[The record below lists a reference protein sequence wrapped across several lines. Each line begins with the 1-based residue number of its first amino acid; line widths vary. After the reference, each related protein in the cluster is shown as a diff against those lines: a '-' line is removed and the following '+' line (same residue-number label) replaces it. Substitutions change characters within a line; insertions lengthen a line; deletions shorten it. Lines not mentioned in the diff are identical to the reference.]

1 MNLATLSP
9 SQNCR
14 TTEISDSSRT
24 SSLVPTSS
32 PASPS
37 ISSAATS
44 SINTTSDP
52 TNIAS
57 SSSNSSSN
65 EPSIQNGKLS
75 PPVASASLLD
85 RQTMLLTA
93 VTACS
98 SRSRDPVEYSKE
110 VADALKHCHCS
121 KVAPLANGIIPN
133 GKFDKNKSPSDCIS
147 PEVCKRL
154 LSLSEDMN
162 LLVRNITKEA
172 KALVQAEICSLF
184 LLDKENSELVA
195 EVFEKNGTSDEY
207 LTEIRMPLNQG
218 IVGHVAT
225 TGEMMNVQN
234 VYE

>member
-14 TTEISDSSRT
+14 STKIDSTTATT
-24 SSLVPTSS
+24 SSTLVPTTSSSS
-32 PASPS
+32 PS
-37 ISSAATS
+37 TS
-44 SINTTSDP
+44 SDP

-57 SSSNSSSN
+57 SSNNPSNSNS
-65 EPSIQNGKLS
+65 PSKQNGKLS

-98 SRSRDPVEYSKE
+98 NRSRDPVEYSKE

-121 KVAPLANGIIPN
+121 KITSLENGLIPN
-133 GKFDKNKSPSDCIS
+133 GKFDTDKSPSDCIS
-147 PEVCKRL
+147 PDVCKRL

-172 KALVQAEICSLF
+172 KALVQAE
-184 LLDKENSELVA
+184 
-195 EVFEKNGTSDEY
+195 
-207 LTEIRMPLNQG
+207 M
-218 IVGHVAT
+218 
-225 TGEMMNVQN
+225 
-234 VYE
+234 